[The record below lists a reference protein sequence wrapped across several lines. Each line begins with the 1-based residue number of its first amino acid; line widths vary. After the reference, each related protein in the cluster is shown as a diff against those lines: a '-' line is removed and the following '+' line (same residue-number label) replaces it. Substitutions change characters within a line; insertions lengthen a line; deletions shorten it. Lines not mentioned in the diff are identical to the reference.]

1 MFNRRLS
8 FAIALCSLMAGAGCV
23 NNRVYL
29 KNAATGEVVKC
40 RASHV
45 GPLLALAAQKDEAQ
59 CVNDYKEQ
67 GYVRVAHP

>member
-1 MFNRRLS
+1 MFNKRRLL
-8 FAIALCSLMAGAGCV
+8 AIALCSLMAGAGCV

-29 KNAATGEVVKC
+29 KNTATGEVVKC
-40 RASHV
+40 GTTHV
-45 GPLLALAAQKDEAQ
+45 GPLLALAAQSDEAQ